1 MPISPAII
9 GGLVVIL
16 IFGIGLGNYAMMA
29 YYHLH
34 EGDDLEWLSNG
45 QVSNRVTLAIIQF
58 ICLVFIMGG
67 FWVIDLTGSAL

>member
-1 MPISPAII
+1 
-9 GGLVVIL
+9 
-16 IFGIGLGNYAMMA
+16 MMA

-34 EGDDLEWLSNG
+34 DGDDLEWLSNG

>member
-34 EGDDLEWLSNG
+34 DGDDLEWLSNG
-45 QVSNRVTLAIIQF
+45 QVSNQVTLAIIQF